1 MKKTYFHKKT
11 KVDEFVEQ
19 IEKKRFKRLKK
30 AKPLI
35 ILILLILLIPL
46 IKADSIRVSS
56 HFTER
61 EIPRGIKV
69 EIGYLIVTNTSDMS
83 TTIFLNSYEGFPDP
97 HWINFSENNFI
108 LSPEES
114 KKIII
119 YAGVP
124 PDFTLDTFNIKI
136 EVVGKF
142 KNHNVAVLPQTT
154 IKILETSLTLEKY
167 RALENENKNL
177 EQTIKEKDST
187 IQELR
192 NKNTTQRKI
201 IYGMC
206 AVIGILI
213 VLLLLLIRANIKL
226 NHFIDEELP

>member
-1 MKKTYFHKKT
+1 MKK
-11 KVDEFVEQ
+11 VFV
-19 IEKKRFKRLKK
+19 L
-30 AKPLI
+30 
-35 ILILLILLIPL
+35 LLILLIS
-46 IKADSIRVSS
+46 IARADGIRVSS
-56 HFTER
+56 HFTET

-97 HWINFSENNFI
+97 HWINFSENNFV
-108 LSPEES
+108 LSPDES
-114 KKIII
+114 KKITV

-124 PDFTLDTFNIKI
+124 PYFTSDTYNIKI

-154 IKILETSLTLEKY
+154 IKILETTLSLEKY

-177 EQTIKEKDST
+177 EQTIKERDST
-187 IQELR
+187 IQELK

-213 VLLLLLIRANIKL
+213 ILLLLLIRANIKL

>member
-1 MKKTYFHKKT
+1 MKKVF
-11 KVDEFVEQ
+11 
-19 IEKKRFKRLKK
+19 
-30 AKPLI
+30 
-35 ILILLILLIPL
+35 ILLLILLIPL
-46 IKADSIRVSS
+46 ARADGIQVSS
-56 HFTER
+56 HFTETK
-61 EIPRGIKV
+61 IPRGIKV
-69 EIGYLIVTNTSDMS
+69 EIGYLTVTNTSDIS

-97 HWINFSENNFI
+97 HWINFSENNFV
-108 LSPEES
+108 LSPDES
-114 KKIII
+114 KKITV

-124 PDFTLDTFNIKI
+124 PYFTSDTYNIKI

-154 IKILETSLTLEKY
+154 IKILETTLSLEKY

-187 IQELR
+187 IQKLR

-226 NHFIDEELP
+226 NCFIDEELP